1 MSRRRLGLST
11 RAVHGTPQTPSPRN
25 PVSSPIVQSST
36 FTNPVGSSDEVLY
49 TRYGNNPNQVS
60 LARRLA
66 ALEGA
71 EAAIFL
77 GSGMGATALAHLA
90 ILAPGD
96 HLVSSDWIYGG
107 TRRLFQG
114 QFGRLGIEVSFVDP
128 ANPRGWKRHLR
139 STTRAVFVETPTNPL
154 MRIIDLEPLASL
166 CHTEGIALIVDSTFA
181 SPVNLRPLE
190 LGADV
195 VIHSATKYL
204 NGHSDV
210 IAGAVAGTEE
220 VVEEVRQL
228 MHVWGPALDPH
239 AAWLVERGLKTL
251 DVRMARHNANGL
263 AFAEWA
269 AGVPAFT
276 RVHYPGL
283 PSHPDHATAALQ
295 LDGFGGMVSLE
306 LEGGAPAA
314 ERMLRRLRIAQ
325 HAPSL
330 GGVETLVSEP
340 RLTSHAALTPQQRAA
355 QGIPDGLVR
364 VSLGIEDVEDLIA
377 DFTRALR
384 QSSRA

>member
-1 MSRRRLGLST
+1 MTRRRLGIST
-11 RAVHGTPQTPSPRN
+11 RAVHGTPQTTSPRN

-36 FTNPVGSSDEVLY
+36 FTNPVGSADEVLY

-77 GSGMGATALAHLA
+77 GSGMAATALAHLA

-107 TRRLFQG
+107 TRRLFEG

-128 ANPRGWKRHLR
+128 ANPRGWKRHVR
-139 STTRAVFVETPTNPL
+139 SNTRAVFVETPTNPL
-154 MRIIDLEPLASL
+154 MRVIDLEPLASL

-181 SPVNLRPLE
+181 SPVNLRPIE
-190 LGADV
+190 FGADV

-269 AGVPAFT
+269 GGVSAFSH
-276 RVHYPGL
+276 VHYPGL
-283 PSHPDHATAALQ
+283 PAHPDHATAALQ
-295 LDGFGGMVSLE
+295 LDGFGGMASVE
-306 LEGGAPAA
+306 LAGGAPAA

-340 RLTSHAALTPQQRAA
+340 RLTSHAALTPAQRAA
-355 QGIPDGLVR
+355 QGIADGLVR
-364 VSLGIEDVEDLIA
+364 VSLGIEDVEDVIA

-384 QSSRA
+384 QPSRA